1 MVKFYESTFNY
12 EYPFPAVSLAYF
24 LRYPNPYA
32 KHVLSTDVIDRH
44 FDPASQRLYTT
55 RLHLKRSKLP
65 SAVLKLMPK
74 GILGSS
80 SDTGQSYIL
89 EKSIVDV
96 KEGWMTTETKNLE
109 WTGILSVIE
118 KQCYK
123 RPSPAAASGESSGQ
137 GSDNTRQGT
146 TEVISSTTF
155 VSRFG
160 QSGPR
165 TNRRKIEAVPSG
177 KETADNVLEDDPPR
191 KGFLS
196 SWSTSSL
203 QRTIEM
209 MGMRRTRDA
218 LLKSKDGM
226 NVVLGRLRSGGLVEV
241 LEGMRRDRETMYGP
255 EGPWKRAWKHGNS
268 IEDDE

>member
-1 MVKFYESTFNY
+1 MVKFYESSFSY

-44 FDPASQRLYTT
+44 FDPDSQRLYTT

-65 SAVLKLMPK
+65 PAVLKLLPK
-74 GILGSS
+74 GILGSN
-80 SDTGQSYIL
+80 SDSGQSYIL
-89 EKSIVDV
+89 EKSVVDV

-118 KQCYK
+118 KQFYK
-123 RPSPAAASGESSGQ
+123 RPTRENAPDGGEASNEAQS
-137 GSDNTRQGT
+137 GT
-146 TEVISSTTF
+146 TDVTTSTTF

-160 QSGPR
+160 QGGPR
-165 TNRRKIEAVPSG
+165 TARRKAEVPDEVPS
-177 KETADNVLEDDPPR
+177 KKA
-191 KGFLS
+191 FLS

-203 QRTIEM
+203 QRTIEAI
-209 MGMRRTRDA
+209 GMRRTREA

-226 NVVLGRLRSGGLVEV
+226 NVVLGRMRSGGLVAV
-241 LEGMRRDRETMYGP
+241 LEGMKKDREAMYGP
-255 EGPWKRAWKHGNS
+255 EGPWKRSWRQGRG